1 MVAEIVRF
9 RFTAD
14 EYEQMI
20 AARILTEEDRVELI
34 DGEIIEMSP
43 LNVRHAA
50 CVKRLNALFSVRLA
64 DRAIISVQDP
74 IRIDVNSQPQPDIAL
89 LHRRSDFYE
98 KGHPEPE
105 DIILIVEVAESS
117 AQYDRDVKA
126 SLYARAGIAEYWL
139 ADLTEGRVEVR
150 LDPEDGQYRTLQV
163 LGKRDTISPVAFP
176 EVLPAIDAFL
186 A

>member
-1 MVAEIVRF
+1 M
-9 RFTAD
+9 
-14 EYEQMI
+14 
-20 AARILTEEDRVELI
+20 
-34 DGEIIEMSP
+34 
-43 LNVRHAA
+43 
-50 CVKRLNALFSVRLA
+50 
-64 DRAIISVQDP
+64 
-74 IRIDVNSQPQPDIAL
+74 NSQPQPDIAL